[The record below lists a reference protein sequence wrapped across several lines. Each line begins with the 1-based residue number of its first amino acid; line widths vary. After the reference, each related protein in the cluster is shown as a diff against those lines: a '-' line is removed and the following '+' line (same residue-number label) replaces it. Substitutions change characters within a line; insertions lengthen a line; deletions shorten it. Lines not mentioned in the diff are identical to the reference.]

1 MRRKAICL
9 IGIPILFIL
18 MATAV
23 FCGLS
28 YRATADASSVL
39 TVEQTE
45 KVEYCGK
52 NFITA
57 DGQFSSFG
65 GETEVKN
72 PLFDALT
79 FTLDGEKVT
88 VARDSVTFE
97 NVAEIRL
104 PDTYSRVITVNIGG
118 ENYTATANLTVSKK
132 KLYVS
137 TKINGESYCEVN
149 EGEAYRTS
157 VVYDGF
163 VEGDDVNS
171 LDAPAIIQREPKLP
185 TTGFLLVPE
194 LAQSSVYEFV
204 YVGATIVINPNPDTE
219 RTYENGGE
227 TALILRG
234 SFSPYYTLEFFDVG
248 INKANPKYAA
258 INEKIEKYFGN
269 NRVFE
274 EYEQTDAYVINMY
287 LDGEYAEIT
296 DQINV
301 RIKVPSKYADKKYYR
316 IIHFGNDGSYEFI
329 NASYSDGYVS
339 FTTTDLGE
347 FVLLTPIEG
356 ANTVVIV
363 AICVS
368 IVGVAAL
375 AVLLFA
381 IFRRKY

>member
-18 MATAV
+18 MAAAV

-52 NFITA
+52 NFITG
-57 DGQFSSFG
+57 DGKFSSFG

-88 VARDSVTFE
+88 VERNNMTFE
-97 NVAEIRL
+97 NTAEIRL
-104 PDTYSRVITVNIGG
+104 PDTYSRAITVNIGG

-274 EYEQTDAYVINMY
+274 EYEQIDAYVINMY

-316 IIHFGNDGSYEFI
+316 IIHFDNDGSYEFI

-368 IVGVAAL
+368 IVGVAVL

>member
-1 MRRKAICL
+1 MRKKTICL

-18 MATAV
+18 TAAAV

-28 YRATADASSVL
+28 IDVAADASSVL

-57 DGQFSSFG
+57 GGKFSFLG
-65 GETEVKN
+65 NGTEESN

-79 FTLDGEKVT
+79 FTLNGEKIT
-88 VARDSVTFE
+88 VEINNVTFD
-97 NVAEIRL
+97 NTAEIRS
-104 PDTYSRVITVNIGG
+104 PDTYLRAITVNIDG
-118 ENYTATANLTVSKK
+118 ENYTTTANLTVSKK

-137 TKINGESYCEVN
+137 AKINGESYCEVK
-149 EGEAYRTS
+149 EGESYRTS

-163 VEGDDVNS
+163 VDGDDVGS

-185 TTGFLLVPE
+185 TAGFLIVPE
-194 LAQSSVYEFV
+194 LAQSSVYELV
-204 YVGATIVINPNPDTE
+204 YIGATIVIKANPDTE

-227 TALILRG
+227 KVLILRG
-234 SFSPYYTLEFFDVG
+234 SFSPYYTLEFYDVG
-248 INKANPKYAA
+248 INKADSKYVA
-258 INEKIEKYFGN
+258 INEKVEKYFGN

-274 EYEQTDAYVINMY
+274 EYEQADAYIINMY
-287 LDGEYAEIT
+287 LDGEYAEMT
-296 DQINV
+296 EQINV
-301 RIKVPSKYADKKYYR
+301 RVKVPSKLANKNYYR

-329 NASYSDGYVS
+329 NASYSDGYIS

-368 IVGVAAL
+368 IVGLAVL

-381 IFRRKY
+381 IFRKKY

>member
-1 MRRKAICL
+1 MCRKAIGL
-9 IGIPILFIL
+9 IGIPIFFIL
-18 MATAV
+18 MTVGA
-23 FCGLS
+23 FYGLS
-28 YRATADASSVL
+28 YEVTADASSVL
-39 TVEQTE
+39 TIEQTE

-57 DGQFSSFG
+57 DGKFSSLG
-65 GETEVKN
+65 GETEVNN

-79 FTLDGEKVT
+79 FTLNGEKVT
-88 VARDSVTFE
+88 VATDDVTFE
-97 NVAEIRL
+97 NAAEIRL

-118 ENYTATANLTVSKK
+118 ENHTATANLTVAKK

-137 TKINGESYCEVN
+137 TKINGESYCEIN
-149 EGEAYRTS
+149 EGETYRTS

-163 VEGDDVNS
+163 VDGDDVGS

-204 YVGATIVINPNPDTE
+204 YVGATIVINANPDTE

-227 TALILRG
+227 TVLILRG
-234 SFSPYYTLEFFDVG
+234 SFSPYYTLEFTDVG
-248 INKANPKYAA
+248 INKVNPKYVA
-258 INEKIEKYFGN
+258 INEKVEKYFGN

-274 EYEQTDAYVINMY
+274 EYEQADAYVINMY
-287 LDGEYAEIT
+287 LDGEYAEMT
-296 DQINV
+296 EQINV
-301 RIKVPSKYADKKYYR
+301 RIKVPSKLADKNYYR

-356 ANTVVIV
+356 ANTVVII

-368 IVGVAAL
+368 IVGVAVL

-381 IFRRKY
+381 IFRKKY

>member
-1 MRRKAICL
+1 MRKKTICL

-18 MATAV
+18 TAAV

-28 YRATADASSVL
+28 IDVAADASSVL

-57 DGQFSSFG
+57 GGKFSFLG
-65 GETEVKN
+65 NGTEASN

-79 FTLDGEKVT
+79 FTLNGEKIT
-88 VARDSVTFE
+88 VEINSVTFD
-97 NVAEIRL
+97 NTAEICS
-104 PDTYSRVITVNIGG
+104 PDTYSRAITVNIDG
-118 ENYTATANLTVSKK
+118 ENYTTTANLTVSKK

-137 TKINGESYCEVN
+137 AKINGESYCEVK
-149 EGEAYRTS
+149 EGESYRTS

-163 VEGDDVNS
+163 VDGDDVGS

-185 TTGFLLVPE
+185 TAGFLIVPE
-194 LAQSSVYEFV
+194 LAQSSVYELV
-204 YVGATIVINPNPDTE
+204 YIGATIVIKANPDTE
-219 RTYENGGE
+219 RTYENGDE
-227 TALILRG
+227 KVLILRG
-234 SFSPYYTLEFFDVG
+234 SFSPYYTLEFYDVG
-248 INKANPKYAA
+248 INKADSKYVA
-258 INEKIEKYFGN
+258 INEKVEKYFGN

-274 EYEQTDAYVINMY
+274 EYEQADAYIINMY
-287 LDGEYAEIT
+287 LDGEYAEMT
-296 DQINV
+296 EQINV
-301 RIKVPSKYADKKYYR
+301 RVKVPSKLANKNYYR

-368 IVGVAAL
+368 IVGLAVL

-381 IFRRKY
+381 IFRKKY